1 MVISEDIL
9 GGQKLLD
16 GQAISLVA
24 KKIWRAEA
32 VVARI

>member
-16 GQAISLVA
+16 EQTISLGA
-24 KKIWRAEA
+24 KEKWRAEA
-32 VVARI
+32 VIAVI